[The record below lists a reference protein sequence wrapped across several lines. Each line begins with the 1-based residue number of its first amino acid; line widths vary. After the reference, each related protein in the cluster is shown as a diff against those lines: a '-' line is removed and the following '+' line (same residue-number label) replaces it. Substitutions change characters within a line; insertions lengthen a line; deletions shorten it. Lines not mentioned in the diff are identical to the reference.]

1 MKKHISI
8 TIDPGAYELA
18 RRLAV
23 QEDRSVSQ
31 VFERAIILA
40 AESQRQEPGEGMLPS
55 TSGRAVGRLSRG
67 DAYGERV

>member
-8 TIDPGAYELA
+8 TIDPNAYELA

-31 VFERAIILA
+31 VFERAIVLA
-40 AESQRQEPGEGMLPS
+40 AEARRNEPGAGMLPS
-55 TSGRAVGRLSRG
+55 TPGRLIGSLNRG